1 MKNKYILKFILSC
14 LFVFILVGC
23 TQGSNSSSINSSSN
37 PITNSTSDT
46 SSNSGDTSSSTP
58 VERIDY
64 VSQTKIATSNWK
76 TKKFMTDGV
85 GPVSLYK
92 AVDGDTAHFTDGSKI
107 IQVRFN
113 GVNTPESTG
122 KIEPWGHAASEF
134 TKENLT
140 NAKTIIIETE
150 PAENSGGPVADS
162 TGNRYLAWVWISD
175 KPIEE
180 EDGSTLR
187 LLNLMLVD
195 GSYSATKGISG
206 SHYSQVFVNC
216 DLQAQKDNL
225 RIWSKDP
232 DPDYYYGSAI
242 NTNIKDVCLNQEEYL
257 GKRVVVEG
265 IVTRTLGLNVYIQE
279 FYDDDETGI
288 SETYGIYI
296 FSNYTEY
303 RSLFVRG
310 YRLRVVGVV
319 TEYPANSG
327 HIQLVDVSYDK
338 YFPDEENDMKIISK
352 GNAYEALELSP
363 SEALSKDHY
372 CVLVKFY
379 NVTVT
384 GGYGGRAEGNDTNAM
399 TLYAKDG
406 NGEKFNIR
414 IDASTF
420 IKDPDGNT
428 IETYTYFVGKTFDI
442 SGMVGYY
449 ESVSGN
455 QTYQLMLV
463 ATSDLVYL

>member
-23 TQGSNSSSINSSSN
+23 NQNSTSSSINSNSN
-37 PITNSTSDT
+37 PITNSTSSSTT
-46 SSNSGDTSSSTP
+46 SSNKESSTP
-58 VERIDY
+58 IERIDY
-64 VSQTKIATSNWK
+64 VSQTKIASSDWK
-76 TKKFMTDGV
+76 TKKFLTDGV
-85 GPVSLYK
+85 GAVTLYNT
-92 AVDGDTAHFTDGSKI
+92 VDGDTAHFKEGNQI
-107 IQVRFN
+107 IKVRFN

-134 TKENLT
+134 TGDNLT

-150 PAENSGGPVADS
+150 PNENTGGPVADS
-162 TGNRYLAWVWISD
+162 TGSRYLCWVWISD
-175 KPIEE
+175 KPIDE
-180 EDGSTLR
+180 EDGSTLK

-195 GSYSATKGISG
+195 GSYSSAKGVAG
-206 SHYSQVFVNC
+206 SVYSQTFINC

-225 RIWSKDP
+225 RIWSKDL

-242 NTNIKDVCLNQEEYL
+242 NTNIKEVCLNSDEYL

-279 FYDDDETGI
+279 FYDDDDSGI

-296 FSNYTEY
+296 FSSYTEY

-319 TEYPANSG
+319 SEYPSGSG
-327 HIQLVDVSYDK
+327 HIQLVDVSYNK
-338 YFPDEENDMKIISK
+338 YIPDEENDMKIISK

-363 SEALSKDHY
+363 AEALNKDHY

-384 GGYGGRAEGNDTNAM
+384 GGYGGRKEDSDSNAM
-399 TLYAKDG
+399 TLYAKDS
-406 NGEKFNIR
+406 NGYKFNIR
-414 IDASTF
+414 IDSSTF
-420 IKDPDGNT
+420 IKDTDGNT
-428 IETYTYFVGKTFDI
+428 IETYRYFVGKTFDI

-463 ATSDLVYL
+463 ATSDIVYL

>member
-1 MKNKYILKFILSC
+1 MKNKYLLKFILSC
-14 LFVFILVGC
+14 LLVFLLVGC
-23 TQGSNSSSINSSSN
+23 SDNSTSKGGNTSNSSTGNI
-37 PITNSTSDT
+37 
-46 SSNSGDTSSSTP
+46 TSSSVSTKP

-64 VSQTKIATSNWK
+64 VSQTKIASSDWK
-76 TKKFMTDGV
+76 NKSFLSDGV
-85 GPVSLYK
+85 GQVTLYK
-92 AVDGDTAHFTDGSKI
+92 TVDGDTAHFTDGNKI

-134 TKENLT
+134 TKENLV
-140 NAKTIIIETE
+140 NAKTIIIETD
-150 PAENSGGPVADS
+150 PNENNGGPIADS

-175 KPIEE
+175 KPISE
-180 EDGSTLR
+180 EDGSTLK

-206 SHYSQVFVNC
+206 SYYSQVFVNC
-216 DLQAQKDNL
+216 DLQAQNDKL

-232 DPDYYYGSAI
+232 DPDFYYGSAI
-242 NTNIKDVCLNQEEYL
+242 NTNIKDICQNQDEYL

-288 SETYGIYI
+288 SETYGLYI

-303 RSLFVRG
+303 RTLFVRG

-319 TEYPANSG
+319 SEYPANSG

-338 YFPDEENDMKIISK
+338 YFPDEEKDMKLISK
-352 GNAYEALELSP
+352 NNAYEALEISP
-363 SEALSKDHY
+363 SEALTKKYY

-399 TLYAKDG
+399 TLYAVDG
-406 NGEKFNIR
+406 NGDKFNIR
-414 IDASTF
+414 IDGSTF
-420 IKDPDGNT
+420 IKDKDGNT
-428 IETYTYFVGKTFDI
+428 IESYKYFVGLNFDI

-455 QTYQLMLV
+455 KTYQLMLV
-463 ATSDLVYL
+463 TTSDLIYL